1 MGHHKKNKS
10 ENRKIMLTAENLD
23 SKIKEFW
30 PKNGPSTEEI
40 EKYVKKYSKEK
51 IVIKCGGRVLLDS
64 VLFNNFI
71 KDIAILKKLGLTPLL
86 VHGGGLGI
94 KKKLDELNI
103 KSKFIMGLRVTDEKM
118 IKIVEDVMTGFNK
131 EIVNALEK
139 KSCKAKSITIREN
152 NVIYVQQKNQE
163 LGYVG
168 SPTRI
173 DDKLIKNFIDK
184 DFVPIVAPMGL
195 DEKMQAYNINADT
208 AAGVLAISLK
218 SRRLLLMTD
227 VEGVYDENKKLI
239 SEIKSAEAEN
249 LIYNQT
255 IHGGMIPKIRTCINA
270 VNNNVKGVVIIDGRR
285 PHSILFELF
294 SDQGAGT
301 LIRK

>member
-1 MGHHKKNKS
+1 
-10 ENRKIMLTAENLD
+10 MLPAENLD
-23 SKIKEFW
+23 NKIKEFW

-40 EKYVKKYSKEK
+40 AKYVKKYSKEK

-64 VLFNNFI
+64 ALFNNFI
-71 KDIAILKKLGLTPLL
+71 EDIVVLKKLGLSPLL

-94 KKKLDELNI
+94 KKKLDKLDIE
-103 KSKFIMGLRVTDEKM
+103 SKFIMGLRVTDEKM
-118 IKIVEDVMTGFNK
+118 IKIVEDVMIDFNK
-131 EIVNALEK
+131 EIVESLEK
-139 KSCKAKSITIREN
+139 KSCRAKSITIREN
-152 NVIYVQQKNQE
+152 NVIYVQQKNKE

-168 SPTRI
+168 NPTRVDVKI
-173 DDKLIKNFIDK
+173 INNFIHEN
-184 DFVPIVAPMGL
+184 FVPVIAPMGL
-195 DEKMQAYNINADT
+195 DEKGQAYNINADT
-208 AAGVLAISLK
+208 AAGALATNLK

-227 VEGVYDENKKLI
+227 VEGVYDENNKLI
-239 SEIKSAEAEN
+239 SEIKSTQAEK
-249 LIYNQT
+249 LIYNET

-270 VNNNVKGVVIIDGRR
+270 VNNNVRGVVIIDGRK